1 MVSAGIGSKLPDIEK
16 GLSALRTQQLTQSEA
31 EVKLIDAKLKQS
43 RQFLDNIDPA
53 DPNAPQ
59 QYIAWHDANHDDPI
73 LGPVLAA
80 RGITREQSRKRIED
94 AIASGPQEFARLL
107 NQSKL
112 GVEEFAK
119 LNKPIA
125 VGRALM
131 TPEGQTLAVAP
142 AAPPAAQQEYDAAVK
157 GGYKGTFFD
166 FKRALAEAGR
176 TPPQPSA
183 PVAVVDPATGKPVY
197 VSREQAISGGMTPAS
212 AMEGLPPKEVQKR
225 EAAYPQSTAAIQGI
239 EAKAAA
245 LIRDMK
251 ALRDDPGLEQITGM
265 VYGRTP
271 SVSREGS
278 RAQALYDKIVATGGF
293 QMLQQMRDAS
303 KTGGALGNVSNQ
315 EGKQLQA
322 SFAALD
328 RRQNTADVR
337 NAIDQ
342 AISDIEGATLRSR
355 EAYDSTYSYRQGGG
369 KTPAAGGGVDTSNPL
384 LK

>member
-1 MVSAGIGSKLPDIEK
+1 MLFRSNPQRAQKLMRERQHLDTALNAYSSLESRLNDAVELIE
-16 GLSALRTQQLTQSEA
+16 
-31 EVKLIDAKLKQS
+31 
-43 RQFLDNIDPA
+43 
-53 DPNAPQ
+53 
-59 QYIAWHDANHDDPI
+59 
-73 LGPVLAA
+73 LG
-80 RGITREQSRKRIED
+80 
-94 AIASGPQEFARLL
+94 
-107 NQSKL
+107 
-112 GVEEFAK
+112 EE
-119 LNKPIA
+119 
-125 VGRALM
+125 
-131 TPEGQTLAVAP
+131 EG
-142 AAPPAAQQEYDAAVK
+142 DAAVVA
-157 GGYKGTFFD
+157 D
-166 FKRALAEAGR
+166 AEA
-176 TPPQPSA
+176 SL
-183 PVAVVDPATGKPVY
+183 
-197 VSREQAISGGMTPAS
+197 GGLHS
-212 AMEGLPPKEVQKR
+212 EVQKR
-225 EAAYPQSTAAIQGI
+225 EAAYPQSTAAIQGV

-251 ALRDDPGLEQITGM
+251 ALRDDPGLEQITGK

-315 EGKQLQA
+315 DVNLLKA

-384 LK
+384 LKQGELHGRRAR